1 MKKINILYFILISFF
16 FTIKVYAS
24 ENNSN
29 HKEIANCVDEN
40 LNPCNSLNIP
50 KDKSDINIIDNN
62 LSKEKKKKITKKK
75 VIKKS
80 IKKITK
86 KNKINIKSNS
96 KEKKV
101 KKSSNIVKKEKKN
114 KLIKKKEKK
123 KRKKQNSLLTS
134 SKKLNKNLNLNKEM
148 SFNEYKELLLNYST
162 SSEYP
167 NIDN

>member
-1 MKKINILYFILISFF
+1 MKKMNILYLILISFF
-16 FTIKVYAS
+16 LTIKVYAN
-24 ENNSN
+24 ENNN
-29 HKEIANCVDEN
+29 NYKESENCVDEN
-40 LNPCNSLNIP
+40 LNPCKSLNIS
-50 KDKSDINIIDNN
+50 KDKSDINIVDNN

-75 VIKKS
+75 AVKKS

-96 KEKKV
+96 IEKKV

-114 KLIKKKEKK
+114 ELIKKKEKK

-134 SKKLNKNLNLNKEM
+134 SKKLSKNFNFNKEM

-162 SSEYP
+162 NSEYP